1 MLQKRESFT
10 LNQIAELD
18 AFCILILIKDAK
30 GGFWNHLFK
39 DLLLRCTKDDNHIIG
54 NLFPQLKNAFW
65 HGFYS

>member
-30 GGFWNHLFK
+30 GGFGIIY
-39 DLLLRCTKDDNHIIG
+39 LRT
-54 NLFPQLKNAFW
+54 
-65 HGFYS
+65 YY